1 MTRRLSFRGQ
11 IVQLGQMVGSNALR
25 GPATIRRR
33 VFPALLLGTI
43 LFLPSPSWSHPRAST
58 SSLTG
63 TIKTVAGGIQLSLT
77 NNGTDAFNGFLIQ
90 MVTSVRHTGA
100 VMEGGSCRPGPA
112 ASNVICGIA
121 SPGFVPGATH
131 TVTITIDGPYPPNGG
146 AHLFAGPLGGPFSPA
161 GSATGPEPLSRRAR
175 VYRLGA
181 RIIPASIALTP
192 GPAKPGHGPSLAVDF
207 TLHWTLRCSGGT
219 GSGCKGTVKPTGH
232 TYTVL
237 GSSNGQGTEIQCRAS
252 CTKTTGGGQRYRYT
266 TGSDRAGLAKLG
278 RVSIVIRRTCQ
289 GKVLPPVG
297 LWIAFDSAGRVS
309 LKSSKLA

>member
-1 MTRRLSFRGQ
+1 MKRRLTFRGQ
-11 IVQLGQMVGSNALR
+11 IVEHEQMVGSNPR
-25 GPATIRRR
+25 RRPSTILRR

-43 LFLPSPSWSHPRAST
+43 LLLPSPSWSHSSAST

-63 TIKTVAGGIQLSLT
+63 SIKTVAGGIQVSLT
-77 NNGTDAFNGFLIQ
+77 NSGTDAFNGFLIQ
-90 MVTSVRHTGA
+90 MVPSVHHTGV
-100 VMEGGSCRPGPA
+100 VMDGGTCGPGPA
-112 ASNVICGIA
+112 ASNVRCGIP

-131 TVTITIDGPYPPNGG
+131 IVTITTDGPYPPNGG
-146 AHLFAGPLGGPFSPA
+146 AHLFAGPTFDGPFSPA
-161 GSATGPEPLSRRAR
+161 GTATGPEPPCRCLS
-175 VYRLGA
+175 LDA

-192 GPAKPGHGPSLAVDF
+192 GPAKAGHGPSLAVDF
-207 TLHWTLRCSGGT
+207 TLHWALRCSGGT

-252 CTKTTGGGQRYRYT
+252 CAKTTGGGKRYRYA

-289 GKVLPPVG
+289 GKALPTVS
-297 LWIAFDSAGRVS
+297 LWVAFDRAGRVS